1 MRHPGSSPAGLQQ
14 AFLCPGLWW
23 LDRLSIDQTNPP
35 MQAAILGRR
44 RAQALPRLGQTMLLS
59 LKRGR
64 THEGEEFM
72 PAYAKTGAVIAVL
85 LAIGAGEA
93 CAQVKLGA
101 VLSVTG
107 PASFLGDP
115 EKKTLEMYV
124 DHINTKGGVN
134 GQKLQL
140 VVYDDG
146 ADANAARTFATR
158 LVEEDNVVAM
168 VGGTT
173 TGATLAMIPVF
184 EEAQIPLISLAGA
197 VQVIEPVR
205 KWVFKTPHTDRMACQ
220 KIFADLKQRN
230 LTTIALISGTDAFG
244 KSMRDQCVAVAPQA
258 GISIA
263 HEESYG
269 PRDSDM
275 TPQLTNIKGKPGVQA
290 VINPGFGQGPAIVTR
305 NYRQLGITLP
315 LYQSHGVAS
324 KQFIELA
331 GAAADGVRLP
341 ASALLV
347 AEKLPANDPQKPVVV
362 AYTDN
367 YQQKTGQPV
376 STFGGHA
383 YDGLMVFVEAAKR
396 AGSFDK
402 AKVRDEIEKTKD
414 FIGTGGIVNMS
425 PNDHL
430 GLDLSAFR
438 MLEIKGGDW
447 TLVQ

>member
-1 MRHPGSSPAGLQQ
+1 
-14 AFLCPGLWW
+14 
-23 LDRLSIDQTNPP
+23 
-35 MQAAILGRR
+35 
-44 RAQALPRLGQTMLLS
+44 
-59 LKRGR
+59 
-64 THEGEEFM
+64 M
-72 PAYAKTGAVIAVL
+72 PAYANIGAVIAVL
-85 LAIGAGEA
+85 LAIGAGQA

-115 EKKTLEMYV
+115 EKKTLEIYV
-124 DHINTKGGVN
+124 DAINAKGGVN

-158 LVEEDNVVAM
+158 LVEEDKVVAM

-173 TGATLAMIPVF
+173 TGATLAMMPVF

-197 VQVIEPVR
+197 VQIIEPVR

-275 TPQLTNIKGKPGVQA
+275 TPQLTNIKGKAGVQA
-290 VINPGFGQGPAIVTR
+290 VVNPGFGQGPAIVTR
-305 NYRQLGITLP
+305 NYRQLGIALP

-331 GAAADGVRLP
+331 GPAADGVRLP
-341 ASALLV
+341 AAALLV
-347 AEKLPANDPQKPVVV
+347 AEKLPDNDAQKPVVV
-362 AYTDN
+362 AYTQT

-383 YDGLMVFVEAAKR
+383 YDGLMIFVEAAKR
-396 AGSFDK
+396 AGSFDS
-402 AKVRDEIEKTKD
+402 AKVRDEIEKTKN

-430 GLDLSAFR
+430 GLDLAAFR
-438 MLEIKGGDW
+438 MLEIKAGDW